1 MAKQDITEV
10 SGPTQFK
17 SGDEAVESGRK
28 GGIASGEARRAKKT
42 AREIARAILDEI
54 TTSKEGVE
62 ATVRYAALKQQ
73 ASKALKGDIKATEFL
88 IKVADEMPKQQAE
101 VEHHGEVGLTI
112 NHMASGIIPAESEEE
127 VLKREGINGTF

>member
-1 MAKQDITEV
+1 MNDDNLVPNSERTPTERRELAK
-10 SGPTQFK
+10 K
-17 SGDEAVESGRK
+17 A
-28 GGIASGEARRAKKT
+28 GIASGEARRAKKT

-127 VLKREGINGTF
+127 VLKREGINGTV

>member
-1 MAKQDITEV
+1 MNDENLVPNSERTPTERRELAK
-10 SGPTQFK
+10 K
-17 SGDEAVESGRK
+17 A
-28 GGIASGEARRAKKT
+28 GIASGEARRAKKT

-62 ATVRYAALKQQ
+62 ATVRYVALKQQ

-112 NHMASGIIPAESEEE
+112 SHMASGIIPAESEDE
-127 VLKREGINGTF
+127 VLKREGINGTV

>member
-1 MAKQDITEV
+1 MNDENLVPNSERTPTERRELAK
-10 SGPTQFK
+10 K
-17 SGDEAVESGRK
+17 A
-28 GGIASGEARRAKKT
+28 GIASGEARRAKKT

-112 NHMASGIIPAESEEE
+112 SHMASGIIPAESEDE
-127 VLKREGINGTF
+127 VLKREGINGTV

>member
-1 MAKQDITEV
+1 MNDENLVPNSERTPTERRELAK
-10 SGPTQFK
+10 K
-17 SGDEAVESGRK
+17 A
-28 GGIASGEARRAKKT
+28 GIASGEARRAKKT

-112 NHMASGIIPAESEEE
+112 SHMASGITPAESEDE
-127 VLKREGINGTF
+127 VLKREGINGTV